1 MNNDQKNHLKAYG
14 IAYKTIAN
22 DIYVSWLLN
31 YEGGS
36 FLMKYNTLTEKE
48 CNIRGVTYNIIAD
61 HKSES
66 NFKRNKISREK
77 SRYCEIRKSSKNR
90 NLFSKK

>member
-1 MNNDQKNHLKAYG
+1 MKMMIPFKIKKILFFVLLLSFYQASCSYILIPMNNDQKNHLKAYG

-36 FLMKYNTLTEKE
+36 FLIKYTTLT
-48 CNIRGVTYNIIAD
+48 
-61 HKSES
+61 
-66 NFKRNKISREK
+66 SR
-77 SRYCEIRKSSKNR
+77 C
-90 NLFSKK
+90 KKKLMKFLSI

>member
-1 MNNDQKNHLKAYG
+1 MKTMILFKIKKIIFFVLFLSFYQANCSYILIPMNNDQKIISKAYG

-36 FLMKYNTLTEKE
+36 FLN
-48 CNIRGVTYNIIAD
+48 
-61 HKSES
+61 
-66 NFKRNKISREK
+66 
-77 SRYCEIRKSSKNR
+77 EI
-90 NLFSKK
+90 